1 MIAIPDKER
10 MSPAEYLLWEAQ
22 QQVKHEYMDGHAYA
36 MTGGTLAHSIIG
48 GNLFTLLKNHL
59 RGGSCT
65 AFNSDAK
72 VLVSENGPFFYPD
85 VSVTCDTQDLQ
96 AIDFIQ
102 TPCLLAEVLSPGTQG
117 FDRGD
122 KFMHYRRIDTFRE
135 YLLISSERVEV
146 EIFRLN
152 ERAKWELTPYFAGAL
167 VELTS
172 VDYRFP
178 IELLYEGVQLP
189 LQKPF

>member
-1 MIAIPDKER
+1 MIAIPDKQR

-22 QQVKHEYMDGHAYA
+22 QQVKHEYIDGYAYA
-36 MTGGTLAHSIIG
+36 MTGGTLAHSMLG
-48 GNLFTLLKNHL
+48 GNLFTLLKNLL
-59 RGGSCT
+59 RGGSCI

-85 VSVTCDTQDLQ
+85 VSVTCNAQDLQ

-102 TPCLLAEVLSPGTQG
+102 NPCLIAEVLSPGTQG

-122 KFMHYRRIDTFRE
+122 KFMYYRGIGTLRE
-135 YLLISSERVEV
+135 YLLISAERVEV
-146 EIFRLN
+146 EIFRFN
-152 ERAKWELTPYFAGAL
+152 ERAKWELTPYVAGEL

-178 IELLYEGVQLP
+178 IELLYEGVQLS

>member
-59 RGGSCT
+59 RSGSCT

-72 VLVSENGPFFYPD
+72 VLASGNGPFFYPD
-85 VSVTCDTQDLQ
+85 VSVTCDAQDIQ

-102 TPCLLAEVLSPGTQG
+102 KPCLIAEVLSPGTQG

-122 KFMHYRRIDTFRE
+122 KFMYYRRINSANI
-135 YLLISSERVEV
+135 Y
-146 EIFRLN
+146 
-152 ERAKWELTPYFAGAL
+152 
-167 VELTS
+167 
-172 VDYRFP
+172 
-178 IELLYEGVQLP
+178 
-189 LQKPF
+189 

>member
-1 MIAIPDKER
+1 MIAIPDKQR

-22 QQVKHEYMDGHAYA
+22 QQVKHEYMDGYAYA

-85 VSVTCDTQDLQ
+85 VSVTCNAQDLQ

-102 TPCLLAEVLSPGTQG
+102 HPCLIAEVLSPGTQG

-122 KFMHYRRIDTFRE
+122 KFTYYRRIDAFRE
-135 YLLISSERVEV
+135 YLLISAERVEV

-152 ERAKWELTPYFAGAL
+152 ERAKWELTPYVAGEL

-172 VDYRFP
+172 VEYHFP
-178 IELLYEGVQLP
+178 IELLYEGIQLP

>member
-1 MIAIPDKER
+1 MIAIPDKQQ
-10 MSPAEYLLWEAQ
+10 MSPAEYLLWETQ
-22 QQVKHEYMDGHAYA
+22 QQVKHEYIDGHAYA

-72 VLVSENGPFFYPD
+72 VLVSANGPFFYPD
-85 VSVTCDTQDLQ
+85 VSVTCNAQDLQ

-102 TPCLLAEVLSPGTQG
+102 NPCLIAEVLSPGTQG

-122 KFMHYRRIDTFRE
+122 KFTYYRRIGMLRE

-152 ERAKWELTPYFAGAL
+152 ERAKWELTPYVAEEEI
-167 VELTS
+167 ELTS
-172 VDYRFP
+172 VDCRFP
-178 IELLYEGVQLP
+178 IELLYEGIQLP